1 MKYLI
6 VLTLAL
12 SGCVVID
19 APPATSH
26 TDSIHVCKIDF
37 FDQSYRGE
45 SPNRGKARLDA
56 IKQCQAHQH
65 EMFCRD
71 EDVKCTQYH

>member
-19 APPATSH
+19 TPAT
-26 TDSIHVCKIDF
+26 TNDGVHVCKIDF

-45 SPNRGKARLDA
+45 NPNRGMARLDA

-65 EMFCRD
+65 EMFCRN
-71 EDVKCTQYH
+71 EDVQCTHHH